1 MLMKN
6 FTLIISSF
14 LFTTTLLAQT
24 TLNLRPDATLG
35 KDAYYKD
42 ATPTLNQGTHADF
55 TALAWTNGGAVVA
68 RSIIEFDLTSIPAGS
83 TINSA
88 YLSLYNNSTSS
99 NNSGEHSNLSGS
111 NSATLRR
118 ITTSWNEF
126 SVTWNNQPSATN
138 SNEVV
143 LPASTTIYED
153 YTNINV
159 TQLVQDMVDMPG
171 SSFGFMISL
180 QTEQYYRALIFSSS
194 DHADPNNH
202 PELVITYTLPSAISE
217 LNSISNLLA
226 YPNPSVGNIM
236 VELLHSE
243 NEPSELKL
251 FDQLGK
257 LIRTVPVNQ
266 LEKINIERNDL
277 PAGIYFLSQEING
290 IVCGRTKLIL
300 Q

>member
-1 MLMKN
+1 MKN

-24 TLNLRPDATLG
+24 TLYLRPDYKSG

-42 ATPTLNQGTHADF
+42 ATPTLNQGTHPDF
-55 TALAWTNGGAVVA
+55 SAIAWTNLSVPVVV
-68 RSIIEFDLTSIPAGS
+68 RSVIEFDLTSIPVGA

-88 YLSLYNNSTSS
+88 YLSLYNNSTSP
-99 NNSGEHSNLSGS
+99 NNSGEHSTLDGS

-126 SVTWNNQPSATN
+126 SVTWNNQPSVTN

-143 LPASTTIYED
+143 LPASTSIYED

-159 TQLVQDMVDMPG
+159 TQLVQDMVDMPS

-180 QTEQYYRALIFSSS
+180 QTEQLYRALIFSSS

-217 LNSISNLLA
+217 LNSISNLFA
-226 YPNPSVGNIM
+226 YPNPSVGNII
-236 VELLHSE
+236 VELLQNQ

-257 LIRTVPVNQ
+257 LIRTIPVNQ
-266 LEKINIERNDL
+266 LEKVNIERNDL

-290 IVCGRTKLIL
+290 IICGRTKLIL